1 MSTPAEFPAA
11 GEEKIQ
17 HPAAALWDTVLTS
30 HTWLRRATL
39 RFRNRQI
46 LK

>member
-1 MSTPAEFPAA
+1 MSTPAQFPLAA
-11 GEEKIQ
+11 EIIE
-17 HPAAALWDTVLTS
+17 HAAAALWDTVLTS

-39 RFRNRQI
+39 RFGNGQI